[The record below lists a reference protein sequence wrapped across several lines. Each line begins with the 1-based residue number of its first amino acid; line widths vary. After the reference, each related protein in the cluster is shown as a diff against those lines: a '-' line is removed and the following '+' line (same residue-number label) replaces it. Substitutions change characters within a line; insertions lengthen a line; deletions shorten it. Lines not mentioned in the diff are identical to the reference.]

1 MNYMILLAAV
11 GALAVGVAA
20 GYYYRK
26 QQTETKNKDLVEKGQ
41 MVLQQA
47 NSKAQ
52 ELVFKAK
59 NDALKVMD
67 EAKMDEEKK
76 RDQLRKMEERLVGKE
91 ESLDKKTQDMEN
103 ARNELENKVAAVRE
117 LREEVQKI
125 NNLQVEELHKISGM
139 SREEAK
145 ALLIKQVED
154 ESREDMA
161 RAILRSEKELKD
173 QSKER
178 AKFILADA
186 MQKYAAET
194 ATETT
199 ATIVNLPSDDL
210 KGRIIGREGRN
221 INTFEQMTGIDVI
234 VDDTPGSIVISG
246 FDLVRRYVA
255 KVALEKLI
263 ADGRIHPARIEEVVE
278 KTKEEINVMIK
289 ELGEKAAFETGV
301 TGVHPNLIKLLGRLK
316 FRTSYGQ
323 NVLKHS
329 MEVSF
334 LAANLASELGAD
346 ISVCRKAGLLH
357 DIGKA
362 VDHEI
367 NGHHAAIGRDIV
379 KKFGFP
385 EAVIHAVEAHHG
397 DPEPKTI
404 EAMIVHAAN
413 SISNTRPGATRDN
426 LDAFIKRLEELE
438 NFANSFAGVKKSF
451 AVQAGSEVRIF
462 VTPEEVDD
470 LGAIRLSHE
479 VARKIETDLQY
490 PGQVK
495 VSVVR
500 ETRAEEFAK

>member
-1 MNYMILLAAV
+1 MNYIDLIVGVVGAAV
-11 GALAVGVAA
+11 GIAG

-26 QQTETKNKDLVEKGQ
+26 GQIESRNKDLVERGQ

-52 ELVFKAK
+52 EMIFKAK
-59 NDALKVMD
+59 NDALKAMD
-67 EAKMDEEKK
+67 EAKAEEDKK
-76 RDQLRKMEERLVGKE
+76 RDQLRKVEERLVGKE
-91 ESLDKKTQDMEN
+91 ETLDKKIQDTEN
-103 ARNELENKVAAVRE
+103 SRTELENKVTSVRE

-125 NNLQVEELHKISGM
+125 HNLQVEELNKISGM
-139 SREEAK
+139 TRDEAK

-154 ESREDMA
+154 ESKEDIA

-173 QSKER
+173 QAKER

-221 INTFEQMTGIDVI
+221 INTFEQATGIDVI

-301 TGVHPNLIKLLGRLK
+301 TGMHPNLIKLLGRLK

-346 ISVCRKAGLLH
+346 VSVCRKAGLLH

-367 NGHHAAIGRDIV
+367 QGHHTAIGRDIV

-385 EAVIHAVEAHHG
+385 EAIVHAVEAHHG
-397 DPEPKTI
+397 DPEPRTI
-404 EAMIVHAAN
+404 EAMIVYASNA
-413 SISNTRPGATRDN
+413 ISNSRPGANREN
-426 LDAFIKRLEELE
+426 LDTFIKRLEELE
-438 NFANSFAGVKKSF
+438 NFSNSFDGVKKSF

-470 LGAIRLSHE
+470 LGAIKLSHE
-479 VARKIETDLQY
+479 IAKKIETDLQY

-495 VSVVR
+495 VSVIR